1 VSDDK
6 QPAERKVTFGE
17 IFGIAEYRAI
27 FASTQLSWIGD
38 YMAKAAV
45 MALVFAQTGSVALS
59 AASFAL
65 TYAPWLIGGP
75 FLSAL
80 AERFRYKPVMIS
92 CDLMRAAL
100 IGLVAV
106 PGMPLP
112 VMLVLVFA
120 SALLA
125 PPGQAA
131 RSATLPLVLTGER
144 VVLGLAVNQSSG
156 QATQVIGYFAGA
168 VVSIID
174 PRFALACNAVTFL
187 ISALILWYGLAD
199 RPPAM
204 RQEHRSHLLRE
215 TGEGF
220 RMVFGTPALRVIA
233 IVVFT
238 SMLFAIVPEGLA
250 AGWAG
255 QHAGGDETRQ
265 GIYQGVIM
273 VANPLGYAIGILLIA
288 RLLMPTT
295 RRRLVPVLAVLSPLA
310 LVPAIANPQIAGV
323 VVMTLISGVAMAGM
337 TPTLNGLFVQALPNG
352 FRARAYGVMNS
363 GVQAIQGFA
372 IFATGAMVGLAGS
385 DRLHLVV
392 GFWSL
397 AGVLVMLALAIR
409 WPKPQVF
416 AEAIAA
422 AEAANDRAD
431 RRATDRT
438 EPRAADRADPRA
450 AGNGVP
456 EQPPRGSAPASRPH
470 VTDSRTPVPGTM
482 EG

>member
-1 VSDDK
+1 MSDEK
-6 QPAERKVTFGE
+6 QPTERKVTFGE

-27 FASTQLSWIGD
+27 FASTQLSWVGE

-45 MALVFAQTGSVALS
+45 MALVFAQTQSVLLS

-65 TYAPWLIGGP
+65 SYAPWLVGGP
-75 FLSAL
+75 FLATL
-80 AERFRYKPVMIS
+80 AERYRYKRVMIS
-92 CDLMRAAL
+92 CDLLRAAL
-100 IGLVAV
+100 IAAVAIPGL
-106 PGMPLP
+106 PLP
-112 VMLVLVFA
+112 VMLVLVFCV
-120 SALLA
+120 ALLA

-168 VVSIID
+168 VVAIIN
-174 PRFALACNAVTFL
+174 PYAALLCNAGTFL
-187 ISALILWYGLAD
+187 LSALILSYGLKD

-204 RQEHRSHLLRE
+204 RKEHRSHLLRE

-233 IVVFT
+233 ILVFT

-250 AGWAG
+250 AGWASE
-255 QHAGGDETRQ
+255 HADGDRTRQ
-265 GIYQGVIM
+265 GFYQGLIM
-273 VANPLGYAIGILLIA
+273 VANPLGYAVGVLLIA

-295 RRRLVPVLAVLSPLA
+295 RRKLIPVLAVLSPLA
-310 LVPAIANPQIAGV
+310 LVPAIGNPQLAIV
-323 VVMTLISGVAMAGM
+323 VAMTVASGVAMAGM

-363 GVQAIQGFA
+363 GMQVIQGFA
-372 IFATGAMVGLAGS
+372 IISTGLLVGIAGN

-409 WPKPQVF
+409 WPKPEF
-416 AEAIAA
+416 FAKAIAEAEAMNQQAEA
-422 AEAANDRAD
+422 AEAVKDRAD
-431 RRATDRT
+431 GHPGNDARAGRHRAP
-438 EPRAADRADPRA
+438 EAPPVPPSPRAAARPT
-450 AGNGVP
+450 
-456 EQPPRGSAPASRPH
+456 AP
-470 VTDSRTPVPGTM
+470 T
-482 EG
+482 